1 MYRDSLFQVMKVY
14 VHHLYFW
21 FHQLFINKNLTM
33 NTTQQAGLAVFPTN
47 LSSIVRLSASQYL
60 HPIKT
65 SIMKKIFFLA
75 FIALNGIYAGAQAR
89 WQADVSIT
97 SVTISPLPTIQK
109 QAKLSNTV
117 ALPNTG
123 TQKVPV
129 VTAAD
134 ANLKCSITIHNEND
148 DDAKQAMV
156 VVILPVEVTVISK
169 PQNATLFTAGAPYGA
184 YLVFSLGNMAVQ
196 QNITVEFTFTKSQ
209 YGNKVGAYA
218 YSSSPDPNPANN
230 YKDATY

>member
-1 MYRDSLFQVMKVY
+1 MPLTPGLLLVSFTVHQQKSTMDTKRQTTHFQV
-14 VHHLYFW
+14 
-21 FHQLFINKNLTM
+21 LT
-33 NTTQQAGLAVFPTN
+33 TN
-47 LSSIVRLSASQYL
+47 LSSIVGILSSLYL

-65 SIMKKIFFLA
+65 SIMKKILFLA
-75 FIALNGIYAGAQAR
+75 FIALNGIYANAQAR

-97 SVTISPLPTIQK
+97 AVTISPLPTIQK
-109 QAKLSNTV
+109 QTKLSNTV

-148 DDAKQAMV
+148 DDAQQTMV
-156 VVILPVEVTVISK
+156 LVVLPVEVKIISI
-169 PQNATLFTAGAPYGA
+169 PQNATVFAPASPYSG
-184 YLVFSLGNMAVQ
+184 YVVFNLGNMAVQ
-196 QNITVEFTFTKSQ
+196 QNITIEFSFTKSQ

-230 YKDATY
+230 YKDTTY